1 MIFTNVIDYTF
12 TRIFFL
18 GLDNKNRQ
26 LKIKILIINKLNVD
40 IIKNHQIQQ
49 LINHK
54 KENDTLHVFNR
65 FSNQYY

>member
-1 MIFTNVIDYTF
+1 MILTNVIDYTF

-40 IIKNHQIQQ
+40 IIKNH
-49 LINHK
+49 
-54 KENDTLHVFNR
+54 
-65 FSNQYY
+65 